1 MKDQSSKRPL
11 SVSKSE
17 NVLQGWYT
25 AEMSNVSREDGEET
39 DFSVTITNEAMAPSH
54 QRLRFKRLNSS
65 FMCPHPPGGGGDR
78 VCFRRLD
85 IDLYSSTLPGY
96 AAHCVVLFL

>member
-39 DFSVTITNEAMAPSH
+39 EFSVTITNEAMVPSH

-65 FMCPHPPGGGGDR
+65 FMCPHRQDLGVTEFAFADYTSTCIR
-78 VCFRRLD
+78 V
-85 IDLYSSTLPGY
+85 
-96 AAHCVVLFL
+96 HCPATQHTA

>member
-25 AEMSNVSREDGEET
+25 AETE
-39 DFSVTITNEAMAPSH
+39 FSVTITNEAMVPSH